1 MEIEARK
8 KDHIRISLEKDVSYR
23 KTTWLE
29 WVELPHKAAPEID
42 PEDIKMDTTFLGR
55 RFTHPLIIESMT
67 GGTLEA
73 EKINRNLAEAASIFG
88 VPMGVGSQRAGV
100 VKPETAYTFRVARET
115 GPDVFLIGNIGGS
128 QLVEH
133 GLEIAVKAV
142 EMIDADALAI
152 HLNPLQEIVQPDGR
166 PRFRGLLT
174 TLRKLRR
181 ELQIPIILKEIG
193 AGISREVAGAAEDL
207 YDAVDVAGSGGT
219 NWTLIEM
226 LRAGEVEHRDKVA
239 LAETFLEWGIPTAA
253 AIMETRVATRK
264 YLVGSGGLR
273 TGLDVARALALGANM
288 AGMAHPFLEPAT
300 KSVDDVLEK
309 LRRISEEL
317 RAAMFLTGSRTLEDL
332 KRSPVVVRGPLLE
345 WALQRCPKHPK
356 LYSWQKMKSKE
367 STLSRRQKPK
377 RSN

>member
-42 PEDIKMDTTFLGR
+42 PEDITMDTTFLGR

-253 AIMETRVATRK
+253 AIMESRVVTRK

-345 WALQRCPKHPK
+345 WAVQRCPKHPK

>member
-1 MEIEARK
+1 LEIESRK

-29 WVELPHKAAPEID
+29 WVELPHRAAPEID
-42 PEDIKMDTTFLGR
+42 PEDVTTDTTFLGR
-55 RFTHPLIIESMT
+55 RFSHPLIIEGMT
-67 GGTLEA
+67 GGTPEA
-73 EKINRNLAEAASIFG
+73 EKINGNLAEAAAIFG

-100 VKPETAYTFRVARET
+100 AKPETSYTFRIARERA
-115 GPDVFLIGNIGGS
+115 PDAFLIGNIGGS

-133 GLEIAVKAV
+133 GIEIAVKAV
-142 EMIDADALAI
+142 EMIEADALAV
-152 HLNPLQEIVQPDGR
+152 HLNPLQELVQHDGR
-166 PRFRGLLT
+166 PRFRNLLK
-174 TLRKLRR
+174 TLKKLRR

-193 AGISREVAGAAEDL
+193 AGISGEVATVAEDV

-226 LRAGEVEHRDKVA
+226 LRANEVMDRDKAA

-253 AIMETRVATRK
+253 AIMEARVATAK
-264 YLVGSGGLR
+264 VVIGSGGLR
-273 TGLDVARALALGANM
+273 TGLDTARALALGADM

-309 LRRISEEL
+309 LGRIGGEL
-317 RAAMFLTGSRTLEDL
+317 KAVMFLTGSKTVDDLRRT
-332 KRSPVVVRGPLLE
+332 PVVVRGPLLE
-345 WALQRCPKHPK
+345 WAMQRCPDHPK
-356 LYSWQKMKSKE
+356 LYSWQKMKSRD
-367 STLSRRQKPK
+367 SPLSRRQKPK

>member
-29 WVELPHKAAPEID
+29 WVELPHRAAPEID
-42 PEDIKMDTTFLGR
+42 PEDITMATTFLGR

-100 VKPETAYTFRVARET
+100 VKPETAYTFRVAREA
-115 GPDVFLIGNIGGS
+115 GRDVFLIGNIGGS

-142 EMIDADALAI
+142 EMIEADALAI

-253 AIMETRVATRK
+253 AIMESRVVTRK

-345 WALQRCPKHPK
+345 WALQRCPRHPK

-367 STLSRRQKPK
+367 SALSRRQKPK

>member
-1 MEIEARK
+1 
-8 KDHIRISLEKDVSYR
+8 
-23 KTTWLE
+23 
-29 WVELPHKAAPEID
+29 
-42 PEDIKMDTTFLGR
+42 
-55 RFTHPLIIESMT
+55 
-67 GGTLEA
+67 
-73 EKINRNLAEAASIFG
+73 
-88 VPMGVGSQRAGV
+88 MGVGSQRAGV

-253 AIMETRVATRK
+253 AIMESRVVTRK

-345 WALQRCPKHPK
+345 WAVQRCPKHPK